1 MTVILRTCPSARW
14 MMTTFTRYTAG
25 ATGILLQ
32 ALNPILLLS
41 PFCNISLKTSFKRLI
56 LFSFYA
62 CFFLFFFNFSL
73 KTSLKPPS
81 CLVFF
86 FGNIF
91 FELNCQFAFLIYLR
105 LFRQT
110 CLFLI
115 FAYFSKILFHFC
127 FLHLLMLCYEEVY
140 QRCFCNSTV
149 LCIV

>member
-62 CFFLFFFNFSL
+62 WGFFWQFFFKNQPQTSFMPGFFFLA
-73 KTSLKPPS
+73 
-81 CLVFF
+81 
-86 FGNIF
+86 NIF